1 MREGRV
7 SVQTLEQR
15 EADLE
20 RLRDAVDRELD
31 RVQRAIREQPRRRY
45 APTPPAC
52 GTERGYQ
59 RHYYRGEPIDDD
71 CAEAHRVH
79 NRVRER
85 RAS

>member
-1 MREGRV
+1 M

-20 RLRDAVDRELD
+20 RLRDAVDRELA
-31 RVQRAIREQPRRRY
+31 RVRRAIREQPRRR
-45 APTPPAC
+45 ATPPAC

-59 RHYYRGEPIDDD
+59 RHYYRGEPIDDA

-79 NRVRER
+79 NRVRDR